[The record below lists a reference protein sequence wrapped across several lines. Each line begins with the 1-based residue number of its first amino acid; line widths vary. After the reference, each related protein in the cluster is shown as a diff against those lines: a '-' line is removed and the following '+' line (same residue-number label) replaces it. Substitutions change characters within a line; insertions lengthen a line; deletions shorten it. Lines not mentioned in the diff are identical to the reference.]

1 MDAQDIWLVFW
12 LVLPMLVVEPYA
24 AAAAM
29 AAVIDWL
36 DPCCCCCCIW
46 LGRSDS
52 DSDERASASGLRRN
66 GLESCRLSPPA
77 LPKRTLSPNLG
88 DDSTDRCE
96 EPRLFGR
103 PILPGIES

>member
-12 LVLPMLVVEPYA
+12 LVELPMLVVEPYA

-29 AAVIDWL
+29 AAVMDWL

-52 DSDERASASGLRRN
+52 DSDERASASGLRKK
-66 GLESCRLSPPA
+66 GLESCRLRPPA

-88 DDSTDRCE
+88 D
-96 EPRLFGR
+96 R